1 MALPGSYRLRDL
13 VKRLYEEADKEEQR
27 ESGEDSLDDQVDRL
41 FSGYLKEAKNS
52 KNEGRSFDS
61 LVRRVLREEDDE
73 EEDDSDDEADDEP
86 EKGTIEDVDVQSFA
100 NDVMRLVENYD
111 TLLEIRNTLLRR
123 ASNYLSKVFED
134 DVVSAFE
141 DALKE
146 GHGVEIGVTDVEKE
160 TEFQAPAAA
169 QAGPMGGGG
178 GA

>member
-73 EEDDSDDEADDEP
+73 EEDDEP